1 MTTRST
7 FALLALTVLLAA
19 PAAASTAT
27 GTPNP
32 ARIVQIAQTV
42 RFLDE
47 RLATPGP
54 APTGRARVVELCALL
69 SRLGFDVPPAAELPV
84 DVTHLELATAVLTGR
99 APLRGLPP
107 PPPREDGDEDVTSNA
122 ARPVVHT
129 LATVRLNLGSTP
141 APLVDEAPAG
151 PAPGTAMDVPSYDS
165 LVNHVRTMLDARRDE
180 VSTARADADPAL
192 RLVRRLR
199 GQAERTLGGRPGTDV
214 DVNGLVLAAWR
225 GMGLPCGP
233 LPPTWRTMDPEA
245 LARALSSGLDEGAER
260 ELTATLAV
268 LAPTPR
274 G

>member
-1 MTTRST
+1 MTTRLTLS
-7 FALLALTVLLAA
+7 LLALTVLLAP
-19 PAAASTAT
+19 PAAAAT
-27 GTPNP
+27 TSGAPNP

-69 SRLGFDVPPAAELPV
+69 SRLGFDVPPPSELPA

-99 APLRGLPP
+99 SPLRGLPP
-107 PPPREDGDEDVTSNA
+107 PPPRAPGDEDVTSNA
-122 ARPVVHT
+122 ARPVVLP
-129 LATVRLNLGSTP
+129 LATVRLNLGPTP
-141 APLVDEAPAG
+141 APLADDAPAG
-151 PAPGTAMDVPSYDS
+151 PEPGRPLDVPSYDS
-165 LVNHVRTMLDARRDE
+165 LVDHVRSMLDARRDE
-180 VSTARADADPAL
+180 VCSARADADPAL

-199 GQAERTLGGRPGTDV
+199 GEAERVLGGRPGTDV

-225 GMGLPCGP
+225 GMGLPCGT
-233 LPPTWRTMDPEA
+233 LPPTWRSMDPEA

-260 ELTATLAV
+260 ELTASLAV
-268 LAPTPR
+268 LAPAPR